1 MRLKTRY
8 RTEEKHLADIGPAP
22 SEKIDINDEPAPN
35 AVAPDPATL
44 RLNEQLAA
52 LQHSEAVQ
60 RLMAFA
66 ANQAAAQGHQ
76 PGSPDHQRA
85 TRQIFD
91 RHLQAAAN
99 GAPTQSSPPEPAVT
113 ESPEFFRPPAPPE
126 PPSPASYVSAPVS
139 RGEVGSYHREPSL
152 SSVRLSPQ
160 EKEIAR
166 ASGISETQYAANK
179 LKMLREQASGERRR

>member
-8 RTEEKHLADIGPAP
+8 RTEEKHLADIGPPP

-52 LQHSEAVQ
+52 I
-60 RLMAFA
+60 A